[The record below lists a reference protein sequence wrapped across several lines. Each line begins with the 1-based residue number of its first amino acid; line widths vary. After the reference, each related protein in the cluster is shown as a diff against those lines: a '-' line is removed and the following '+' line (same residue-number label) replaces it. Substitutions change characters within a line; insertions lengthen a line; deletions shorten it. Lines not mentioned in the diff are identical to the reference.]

1 MRHQSLLQILIKRS
15 AFFIFPKGSAK
26 ARGAE
31 MRRRLHVEQQ
41 MSAPKELTDRRMKA
55 TTASPTAVQVE

>member
-1 MRHQSLLQILIKRS
+1 MRHESQLLTLINRLDQ
-15 AFFIFPKGSAK
+15 KGLRK
-26 ARGAE
+26 GQGAE